1 MAELT
6 QILLNDLPLPAKEM
20 HADVDTF
27 DFYLISDMNILFY
40 DRREDTKLSDRLSDH
55 DHLRPPTR
63 LKNNLEDTRRRQK
76 QQDHGGPSSSPSAP
90 ILRNYTSLSHG

>member
-6 QILLNDLPLPAKEM
+6 QILLDELPLPAIEM
-20 HADVDTF
+20 QAKVGTF

-63 LKNNLEDTRRRQK
+63 LKNNLEDEDDKNNKTMA
-76 QQDHGGPSSSPSAP
+76 DHPQ
-90 ILRNYTSLSHG
+90 